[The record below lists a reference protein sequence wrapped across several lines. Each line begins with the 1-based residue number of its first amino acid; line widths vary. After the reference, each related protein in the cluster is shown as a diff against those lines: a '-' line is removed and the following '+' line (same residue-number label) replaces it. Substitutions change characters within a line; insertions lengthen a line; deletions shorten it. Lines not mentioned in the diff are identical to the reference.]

1 MTAEFMNHPA
11 VRWNGGLEWPIGYTM
26 AQALSSEALSNP
38 CALREHISIYRF
50 GIPAGKN
57 RGWRP

>member
-1 MTAEFMNHPA
+1 
-11 VRWNGGLEWPIGYTM
+11 M